1 MSFLE
6 NAYSLVKDNA
16 VDGTPTVQE
25 LKTQLEKGTDE
36 TKIETMKRILTIMLN
51 GDPMPQLLMHII
63 RFVMPSKSK
72 PLKKLL
78 YFYYEICPKLDA
90 QGKLKQEFILVCNG
104 IRNDLQHPNE
114 YIRGNTLRFL
124 CKLREAE
131 LLEPLLSSA
140 RGCLEH
146 RHAYVRKNAV
156 FAVASIYQ
164 HSPSLIPDAADLIS
178 TFLEGE
184 SDPTCKRN
192 GFAALASI
200 DHDKALLYLSTVF
213 DGIPNADELLQLAE
227 LEFIRKDAVVN
238 TQNKARYLR
247 LIFDLLEASA
257 STVIYEAASSLTAL
271 TNNPVAV
278 KAAASKF
285 IELAIKEADNNVKL
299 IVLDRVDQL
308 RQKNPGVLDNL
319 TMEVLRVLSSTDI
332 DVRRKGLEIALEMV
346 SSKNVEEVVL
356 LLKKELSKTVDQEY
370 EKNNEYRQLLIH
382 SIHQCAIKFSE
393 VAASVV
399 GLLMD
404 FIADFNNNSAVDVIN
419 FVKEVVEKFPQL
431 RPAIIARLVDTLS
444 EVRAGKIYRGI
455 LWIIGEYSLEEKD
468 IRDAWKRIRASL
480 GEIPILASEQRLLDN
495 VDGGAE
501 EKEKE
506 QVNGSRAAPTG
517 SRKVLADG
525 TYATETA
532 LTSQSTAAARLEAV
546 KASSKPPLRQ
556 LILDGDYYLATVL
569 ASTLTKLV
577 MRHAEISSEEART
590 NALRAEA
597 MLIMISVIRVGQS
610 QFVKAPID
618 EDSVDRIM
626 SCVRSLAEFTA
637 HKELETVYLE
647 DTRKA
652 FRAMVQVEEK
662 KRAAKEAHQKA
673 KTATQVDDV
682 YQIRQL
688 SKKNATDGADAF
700 DADLERAT
708 GGDNSSAEDL
718 SGKLSRVVQLTG
730 FSDPVYA
737 EAYVK
742 VHQFDIVLDVLLVN
756 QTTETLQNL
765 TVEFA
770 TLGDLK
776 VVEKPTS
783 QNLGPHDFHNVQ
795 CTIKVSST
803 DTGVIF
809 GNVVYEGAHS
819 TDTHVV
825 ILNDLHVDIMDYIQP
840 ATCTET
846 QFRTMWT
853 EFEWENKVNINSKA
867 KSLREFLDLLMA
879 STNMNCLTPEASLK
893 GDCQFLSANL
903 YARSVFG
910 EDALANLSIEK
921 EGEDGPITGFLRI
934 RSRSQGLALSLGSLK
949 ALNKIGSAA

>member
-1 MSFLE
+1 M
-6 NAYSLVKDNA
+6 
-16 VDGTPTVQE
+16 
-25 LKTQLEKGTDE
+25 
-36 TKIETMKRILTIMLN
+36 
-51 GDPMPQLLMHII
+51 
-63 RFVMPSKSK
+63 
-72 PLKKLL
+72 
-78 YFYYEICPKLDA
+78 
-90 QGKLKQEFILVCNG
+90 
-104 IRNDLQHPNE
+104 
-114 YIRGNTLRFL
+114 
-124 CKLREAE
+124 
-131 LLEPLLSSA
+131 
-140 RGCLEH
+140 
-146 RHAYVRKNAV
+146 
-156 FAVASIYQ
+156 
-164 HSPSLIPDAADLIS
+164 IPDAAELIA

-192 GFAALASI
+192 GFAALSSI
-200 DHDKALLYLSTVF
+200 SHDKALAYLSTVF
-213 DGIPNADELLQLAE
+213 DGIPNAEELLQLVE
-227 LEFIRKDAVVN
+227 LEFIRKDAVQN

-247 LIFDLLEASA
+247 LIFDLLEANT
-257 STVIYEAASSLTAL
+257 STVVYEAASSLTAL

-278 KAAASKF
+278 KAAAAKF

-308 RQKNPGVLDNL
+308 RQKNEGILDDL
-319 TMEVLRVLSSTDI
+319 IMEILRVLSSPDI
-332 DVRRKGLEIALEMV
+332 DVRRKALEIALEMV

-370 EKNNEYRQLLIH
+370 EKNSEYRQLLIH
-382 SIHQCAIKFSE
+382 SIHQCAVKFSE

-399 GLLMD
+399 DLLMD
-404 FIADFNNNSAVDVIN
+404 FIGDFNNTSAVDVIN
-419 FVKEVVEKFPQL
+419 FVKEVVEKFPAL
-431 RPAIIARLVDTLS
+431 RPAISQRLVETLR
-444 EVRAGKIYRGI
+444 EVRAGKVYRGI
-455 LWIIGEYSLEEKD
+455 LWIIGEYSLDEKN
-468 IRDAWKRIRASL
+468 IRDAWKGIRASL

-495 VDGGAE
+495 MDNGDE
-501 EKEKE
+501 NKDQE
-506 QVNGSRAAPTG
+506 QVNGHPQSTPAG

-532 LTSQSTAAARLEAV
+532 LTSQSAATAKLEAV

-569 ASTLTKLV
+569 SATLTKLV
-577 MRHAEISSEEART
+577 MRHSEISSEDART

-597 MLIMISVIRVGQS
+597 MLIMISIIRVGQS

-626 SCVRSLAEFTA
+626 SCVRSLAEFKE

-662 KRAAKEAHQKA
+662 KREAKEAFEKA
-673 KTATQVDDV
+673 KTAVQVDDV
-682 YQIRQL
+682 VSIRQL
-688 SKKNATDGADAF
+688 SKKNAVDGADAIEL
-700 DADLERAT
+700 DLERAA
-708 GGDNSSAEDL
+708 GGDSSADDDL

-742 VHQFDIVLDVLLVN
+742 VHQFDIILDVLLVN
-756 QTTETLQNL
+756 QTTDTLQNL

-776 VVEKPTS
+776 VVERPTS
-783 QNLGPHDFHNVQ
+783 QSLGPHDFHNVQ

-819 TDTHVV
+819 TDTNVV

-840 ATCTET
+840 ATCSET

-867 KSLREFLDLLMA
+867 KTLRDFLDQLMA
-879 STNMNCLTPEASLK
+879 CTNMNCLTPEASLK

-910 EDALANLSIEK
+910 TFIPPFPFSAPEIPTNPYPQAR
-921 EGEDGPITGFLRI
+921 T
-934 RSRSQGLALSLGSLK
+934 RSPT
-949 ALNKIGSAA
+949 